1 MPISCEFYVRNTDL
15 RGLGSSFI
23 HEDTFLAVVLYIIQ

>member
-1 MPISCEFYVRNTDL
+1 MSISCDFYVCNTDP
-15 RGLGSSFI
+15 RGLGSLFI